1 MRERFYLPA
10 GGARKDTT
18 PTTDEQYPALS
29 GRHESNKLKR
39 EKKDTGSGSRH
50 VAQQMNQLKFDCGMT
65 MGRVFLKRVRM
76 DNGHPIHYMRV
87 SKECDTC
94 HVRYK

>member
-1 MRERFYLPA
+1 MPA
-10 GGARKDTT
+10 
-18 PTTDEQYPALS
+18 PV
-29 GRHESNKLKR
+29 
-39 EKKDTGSGSRH
+39 
-50 VAQQMNQLKFDCGMT
+50 VAMNQLKFDRGVT

>member
-1 MRERFYLPA
+1 MEYFLSLP
-10 GGARKDTT
+10 RKGI
-18 PTTDEQYPALS
+18 EQT
-29 GRHESNKLKR
+29 SNKLKR
-39 EKKDTGSGSRH
+39 EKKDTGSGSHH
-50 VAQQMNQLKFDCGMT
+50 VVQQMNQLKFDRGVT